1 VILLELSTGDEVIDE
16 WLYKNSVVVGI
27 IVATI
32 GSKAFK
38 DGLAKKGL
46 TPLMIAAGVLS
57 GYVGVQA
64 VGLAIAY
71 SINDET
77 GVTDWMYASNKMFG
91 WYGLEQGNL
100 AFLNVLPNPLGIID
114 TLWESGKLI
123 GEATYTP
130 VVMVIE
136 QIANT
141 VIDIVEDV
149 LDFVLDIGPL
159 SLYQP

>member
-1 VILLELSTGDEVIDE
+1 
-16 WLYKNSVVVGI
+16 
-27 IVATI
+27 
-32 GSKAFK
+32 
-38 DGLAKKGL
+38 
-46 TPLMIAAGVLS
+46 
-57 GYVGVQA
+57 
-64 VGLAIAY
+64 
-71 SINDET
+71 
-77 GVTDWMYASNKMFG
+77 MFG